1 MKGCRKMSEN
11 DYSCNEI
18 YAIFVDDFIEVLT
31 DYEYHILASSLRVR
45 VPGFKNNSRVPIQ
58 LLKKHVSD
66 KLKRDVNLQSF
77 LSKSLE
83 KYNQQ
88 YANDSFSEC
97 MKKLELDEERTNSV
111 KLAILYQK
119 FPIEYERYREKVM
132 SNIKK
137 GEPIF
142 KGIVVEGIQF
152 EDKIKMLSELSIDC
166 ILEKGMDHLKEK
178 NQLIESNKTIS
189 DYFSHYPEEYKQGD
203 LLSLLVNHF
212 NEWRNVSDEVLLSFL
227 FLVLKENIEENLAIS
242 KELSELN
249 KQIEQQKEQR
259 SKIQDKNIR
268 LQEEKKV
275 AENQLLNVEKQL
287 TTVTETLVQEKE
299 KHLKEERE
307 LQFKIKQLQ
316 ELELIEKKE
325 VPSIEPLFES
335 ESFWLLTKENHPL
348 FTYYFT
354 PSQMRQFDQ
363 IQELQIELNKAQFK
377 KQPIFI
383 NTNQLSNR
391 QQFIL
396 EKELDLAKISYRFVY
411 GPVKEIVKKIAFYL
425 EGEELYETHQSY
437 STTTTK

>member
-1 MKGCRKMSEN
+1 
-11 DYSCNEI
+11 
-18 YAIFVDDFIEVLT
+18 
-31 DYEYHILASSLRVR
+31 
-45 VPGFKNNSRVPIQ
+45 
-58 LLKKHVSD
+58 
-66 KLKRDVNLQSF
+66 
-77 LSKSLE
+77 
-83 KYNQQ
+83 
-88 YANDSFSEC
+88 
-97 MKKLELDEERTNSV
+97 
-111 KLAILYQK
+111 
-119 FPIEYERYREKVM
+119 
-132 SNIKK
+132 
-137 GEPIF
+137 
-142 KGIVVEGIQF
+142 
-152 EDKIKMLSELSIDC
+152 
-166 ILEKGMDHLKEK
+166 
-178 NQLIESNKTIS
+178 
-189 DYFSHYPEEYKQGD
+189 
-203 LLSLLVNHF
+203 LVNHF